1 MDRIVAVVSLLI
13 LTVVAVSPA
22 AAQIDDLFNPNPN
35 AKPGKKKSPFWDAM
49 QVRAAVEP
57 TEARRGQTVT
67 FKMTLIPA
75 PGYHTYP
82 TTQPPGAINESA
94 TNFFHEFGNKD
105 AVVWIGQLH
114 EPPAERIPHG
124 DKFQMEYRKE
134 VTFTRSFVV
143 RPDARPGRVEITV
156 KADILACDDK
166 GCLPPEEVAF
176 TAPLTILD
184 DAVPVDPNYAAE
196 LEAAMKGQSE
206 PSPPR
211 GPDAEPGGKHPVAQ
225 IEEPTDKG
233 VRAEMPATTEE
244 LEAFYQSLLTRLVRP
259 TSEMTTQGDGL
270 WPFVL
275 AGIFWG
281 LVSLATPCVFPMIP
295 ITVTFFLK
303 QAEKE
308 NHRPF
313 TLALVY
319 SGTIVLVL
327 TIAAMLLLSALRAA
341 SVNPLTNL
349 LLGILFIF
357 FALSLFGLFEIEL
370 SSRWQLGFFLL
381 FFSVLFGIIAY
392 ESRDSWLP
400 SPWWQTV
407 VGAIVLFDLAALGYL
422 IFSKSHVNLAAVTSA
437 RQEQGGLAGTVFMA
451 LTFTIIS
458 FACVAPFLG
467 AFGGTTA
474 HHTLTIW
481 HRLFG
486 GLAFSVTFASPFFL
500 LALFPSLLKKLPKS
514 GSWMNSVKVVMGF
527 LELAAAFKFLR
538 QGELVLTP
546 VPQLF
551 TFDLVLGLWIGICL
565 LTALYLLNFYRLPH
579 DSPAEHLSVPRLIL
593 ACAFLGLGFYLLPA
607 LFSVSEDG
615 TRQKPAGAT
624 YAWLNSFLLP
634 DPTEARLPWTGNLQA
649 ALERA
654 RRDRRLVFVDFT
666 GETCTNCKINEESVF
681 PRYDI
686 DQALRQFELV
696 QLYTD
701 KVPNKYYPPQ
711 VLAALG
717 SGVSR
722 QRADAK
728 VNLAFQRE
736 AFGTEQLPLYVIL
749 EPLSD
754 GRVAVRGIYS
764 EGKIN
769 DEAAFARFL
778 RQPLARGNQVASR

>member
-1 MDRIVAVVSLLI
+1 MDRMAMFVGLGLI
-13 LTVVAVSPA
+13 WLCWTAQA
-22 AAQIDDLFNPNPN
+22 AAQIDDLFNPNPGGGN
-35 AKPGKKKSPFWDAM
+35 KKKSPFWNAM

-57 TEARRGQTVT
+57 AEARRGQTVT

-82 TTQPPGAINESA
+82 TEQPEGSINPSA
-94 TNFFHEFGNKD
+94 ANSFHEFGNKD
-105 AVVWIGQLH
+105 TIVWVGKLH

-124 DKFQMEYRKE
+124 NSFQMEYRKE
-134 VTFTRSFVV
+134 VTFTRAFVV
-143 RPDARPGRVEITV
+143 RPDAKPGRTEITV
-156 KADILACDDK
+156 KADILVCDDK
-166 GCLPPEEVAF
+166 GCLPPEEVVF

-184 DAVPVDPNYAAE
+184 DTVPIEPQYAAE
-196 LEAAMKGQSE
+196 VEAALKGRNL
-206 PSPPR
+206 PPPLPNPQPEVQPLV
-211 GPDAEPGGKHPVAQ
+211 GPV
-225 IEEPTDKG
+225 EEPRNLG

-244 LEAFYQSLLTRLVRP
+244 LETFYRDLIPKLVRP
-259 TSEMTTQGDGL
+259 ASETVSQDGGL
-270 WPFVL
+270 WPFIL
-275 AGIFWG
+275 AGVFWG
-281 LVSLATPCVFPMIP
+281 LISLATPCVFPMIP

-308 NHRPF
+308 NHRPL

-319 SGTIVLVL
+319 SATIVIVL

-341 SVNPLTNL
+341 SVNPLTNI

-370 SSRWQLGFFLL
+370 SSRWQLGFFLM
-381 FFSVLFGIIAY
+381 FFSILFGIIAY
-392 ESRDSWLP
+392 ESRDTWLP
-400 SPWWQTV
+400 SPWWQAV
-407 VGAIVLFDLAALGYL
+407 VGGIALFDLAALGFL
-422 IFSKSHVNLAAVTSA
+422 LFGRRAVNLAAITTA

-474 HHTLTIW
+474 QSTLTFW

-546 VPQLF
+546 VPQFF

-565 LTALYLLNFYRLPH
+565 LAALYLLNFYRLPH
-579 DSPAEHLSVPRLIL
+579 DTPADHLSVPRLIL

-634 DPTEARLPWTGNLQA
+634 DPVEARLPWTGNLQA
-649 ALERA
+649 GLERA
-654 RRDRRLVFVDFT
+654 RRERRLVFVDFT

-701 KVPNKYYPPQ
+701 KVPNKYYAPQ
-711 VLAALG
+711 TLATLG
-717 SGVSR
+717 SGVAR

-749 EPLSD
+749 EPLPD
-754 GRVAVRGIYS
+754 GRVVVRGVYS

-778 RQPLARGNQVASR
+778 RQPLGRGNQVASR

>member
-1 MDRIVAVVSLLI
+1 MDRMIVVVAVFA
-13 LTVVAVSPA
+13 LTLASVSPA
-22 AAQIDDLFNPNPN
+22 AAQIDDLFNPDP
-35 AKPGKKKSPFWDAM
+35 KPGKRKSAFWEAM

-75 PGYHTYP
+75 AGYHTYP
-82 TTQPPGAINESA
+82 TEQPEGAVNLSA
-94 TNFFHEFGNKD
+94 ANSFHDFGNSD
-105 AVVWIGQLH
+105 SVVWVGKLN

-143 RPDARPGRVEITV
+143 RPDAKPGKVEITV
-156 KADILACDDK
+156 KADVLVCDDK

-184 DAVPVDPNYAAE
+184 DAVPVDPKYAAE
-196 LEAAMKGQSE
+196 VEAALKG
-206 PSPPR
+206 PSQPPPPR
-211 GPDAEPGGKHPVAQ
+211 SPDPQPGVKQPVAQ
-225 IEEPTDKG
+225 IEEPTNQG
-233 VRAEMPATTEE
+233 VRAEMPATTQE
-244 LEAFYQSLLTRLVRP
+244 LKAFYQSLLTRLVRP
-259 TSEMTTQGDGL
+259 TSETTSQGDGL
-270 WPFVL
+270 WPFIL

-308 NHRPF
+308 NHRPLI
-313 TLALVY
+313 LALVY

-341 SVNPLTNL
+341 SVNPLTNI

-422 IFSKSHVNLAAVTSA
+422 IFSKGHVNLAAVTSA

-514 GSWMNSVKVVMGF
+514 GAWMNSVKVVMGF

-579 DSPAEHLSVPRLIL
+579 DAPAEHLSVPRLIL

-711 VLAALG
+711 VLEALG
-717 SGVSR
+717 PGVAR

-728 VNLAFQRE
+728 VNLEFQRE

-749 EPLSD
+749 EPLAD
-754 GRVAVRGIYS
+754 GRVAVRGVYS